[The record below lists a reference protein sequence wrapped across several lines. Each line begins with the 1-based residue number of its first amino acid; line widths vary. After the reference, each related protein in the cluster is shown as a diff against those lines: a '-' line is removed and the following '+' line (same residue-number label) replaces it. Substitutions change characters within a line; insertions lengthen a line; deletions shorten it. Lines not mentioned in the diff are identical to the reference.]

1 MGLLEIQ
8 KMILGKYV
16 CDLIFSYCLN
26 KMPYRNKEKGFF
38 WVYNIGH
45 IQSLIA
51 GYMAEEQFKQMM
63 AGHRR
68 KPETESLFRKQRVLA
83 GRKGRQ

>member
-26 KMPYRNKEKGFF
+26 KMPYRSKEKGFV

-51 GYMAEEQFKQMM
+51 GYMAEE
-63 AGHRR
+63 
-68 KPETESLFRKQRVLA
+68 
-83 GRKGRQ
+83 